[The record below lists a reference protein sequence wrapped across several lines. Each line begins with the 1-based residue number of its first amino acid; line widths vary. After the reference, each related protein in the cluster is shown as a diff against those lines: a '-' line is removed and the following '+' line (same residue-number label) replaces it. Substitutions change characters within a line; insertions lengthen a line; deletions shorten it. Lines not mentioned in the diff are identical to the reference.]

1 MNEELIY
8 QQIQALGRNT
18 QALEE
23 NTAAMVAQANAER
36 ELANE
41 LATFRALLLSL
52 AYAGEERP
60 NVTAAEMLSRI
71 DGLAEANET
80 LNRMAPRAIDRIERL
95 STRLQELCEELYKSR
110 RRGSL

>member
-8 QQIQALGRNT
+8 QQIQALNRNS

-23 NTAAMVAQANAER
+23 NTTAMLAQANAER
-36 ELANE
+36 ELTNE

-52 AYAGEERP
+52 AYAGEDRP
-60 NVTAAEMLSRI
+60 NVTAGELLSSI
-71 DGLAEANET
+71 NSLTEANET
-80 LNRMAPRAIDRIERL
+80 LSRKAPAAIEKMSTLSMRL
-95 STRLQELCEELYKSR
+95 LDLCEQLDKSR